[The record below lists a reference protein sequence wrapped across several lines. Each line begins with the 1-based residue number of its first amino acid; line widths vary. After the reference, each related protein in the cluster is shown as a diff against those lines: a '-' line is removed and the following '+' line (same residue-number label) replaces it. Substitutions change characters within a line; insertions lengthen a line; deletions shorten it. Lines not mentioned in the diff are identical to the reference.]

1 MDKID
6 NQARRNVEQA
16 SSLLLFPKPQ
26 PGRLRYLYNRM
37 DKILPAFFVLCFAA
51 DVVNAE
57 PLSPAELNSLLAQ
70 IRDKRGAT
78 PQMQAD
84 FQEEKF
90 IHLMTKPIMSAG
102 KVWFQAPNKFRRE
115 VKGNSPSVTVSDG
128 QQLWIYFP
136 NFKSAEHYSLG
147 KRSPLDATIAAL
159 LAGLNLQNVESS
171 YGVTASKIDN
181 DYQLDLV
188 PRRPSLKRFFQRLS
202 VQINEESRAQRTE
215 MLQPNGDR
223 IVTTYS
229 NYVTGPVPPSTFE
242 FTPPPGTEI
251 TSPLGK

>member
-1 MDKID
+1 MK
-6 NQARRNVEQA
+6 
-16 SSLLLFPKPQ
+16 
-26 PGRLRYLYNRM
+26 
-37 DKILPAFFVLCFAA
+37 KILLATIAFILMASLVK
-51 DVVNAE
+51 AE
-57 PLSPAELNSLLAQ
+57 PLSPAEVKNLLAH
-70 IRDKRGAT
+70 IRQERAAA
-78 PQMQAD
+78 PQVQAD

-102 KVWFQAPNKFRRE
+102 KVWFQAPDKFRRE

-128 QQLWIYFP
+128 QQLWIYYP

-159 LAGLNLQNVESS
+159 LAGLNLQDLESN
-171 YGVTASKIDN
+171 YHVTASKIDN
-181 DYQLDLV
+181 GHQLDLV

-202 VQINEESRAQRTE
+202 IQINAESRAQRTE

-229 NYVTGPVPPSTFE
+229 NHVIGPIPPSTFE
-242 FTPPPGTEI
+242 FMPPPGTEI